1 MDGMERKGKERN
13 GMEWNGM
20 EWNGMEWMVGQDTT
34 PCLDRF
40 EAVVDDMKKRGQTAI
55 YSSIVEATKMLQQL
69 GLCL

>member
-1 MDGMERKGKERN
+1 
-13 GMEWNGM
+13 M